1 MSSYTISIPVI
12 QHVNK
17 TYTVEKLKVKNT
29 IFPGDVSG
37 IALWFYSQNIEV
49 DNINIIIHGDF
60 HITWSEP
67 PNPPHLSVEITYPGY
82 NTGKLHMSVDPNG
95 YWFAQ
100 PMSGGE
106 KKLKAKK
113 SKTRK
118 TRKLNDFLT

>member
-12 QHVNK
+12 QNVNK
-17 TYTVEKLKVKNT
+17 TYTVEKKKVNNN
-29 IFPGDVSG
+29 IYPGDISG
-37 IALWFYSQNIEV
+37 IAFWFYSNNIEA
-49 DNINIIIHGDF
+49 DNINIIIYGNF
-60 HITWSEP
+60 HSTF
-67 PNPPHLSVEITYPGY
+67 PNPPHLSVEITYGGY
-82 NTGKLHMSVDPNG
+82 NTGKLHMSVDANG

-118 TRKLNDFLT
+118 LKN